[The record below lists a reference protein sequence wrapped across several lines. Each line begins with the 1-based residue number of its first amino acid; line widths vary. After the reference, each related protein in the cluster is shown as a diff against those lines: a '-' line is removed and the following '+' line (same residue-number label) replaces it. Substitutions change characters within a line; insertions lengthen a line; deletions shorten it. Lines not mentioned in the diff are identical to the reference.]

1 LETATFGHLSG
12 LATGL
17 TPYLFFM
24 YYSGSR
30 PLQEDE
36 IEKML
41 ASCTG
46 KYIAR
51 DRLLIQFGCY
61 TGFRISE
68 ILSVN
73 VADTY
78 DGYKALPQVRVAKG
92 FVKGK
97 ARARTMPLH
106 ANVQRAIELLMC
118 ERIGW
123 KGSDPLFTCQRTTKR
138 LSRRQA
144 TSIVVRMASTAG
156 IPLDRIATHSLRKAF
171 AIRMYNNPLIR
182 GDMARMAHLLGHQ
195 NFSNTLRYLEFAG
208 ELERAV
214 LMA

>member
-1 LETATFGHLSG
+1 
-12 LATGL
+12 
-17 TPYLFFM
+17 M

-41 ASCTG
+41 ATCTG
-46 KYIAR
+46 KYAAR
-51 DRLLIQFGCY
+51 DRLLIKFGCY

-68 ILSVN
+68 ILAVN
-73 VADTY
+73 LGDVFH
-78 DGYKALPQVRVAKG
+78 GSKPLCQVVIAKG

-106 ANVQRAIELLMC
+106 ANVRQAIEQLVA
-118 ERIGW
+118 ERVGY
-123 KGSDPLFTCQRTTKR
+123 KATDPLFTCQRTTKR

-144 TSIVVRMASTAG
+144 TAIVVRMALVAG
-156 IPLDRIATHSLRKAF
+156 IPLNRIGTHSLRKAF

-195 NFSNTLRYLEFAG
+195 NFSNTLKYLEFAG